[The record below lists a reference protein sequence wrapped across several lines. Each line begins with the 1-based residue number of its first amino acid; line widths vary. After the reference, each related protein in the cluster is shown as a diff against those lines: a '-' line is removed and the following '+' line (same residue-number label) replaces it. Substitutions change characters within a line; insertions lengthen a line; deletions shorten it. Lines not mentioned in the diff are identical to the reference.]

1 MIPGIFF
8 ALLSA
13 ILWSGS
19 FILRKRGLV
28 EVDYK
33 VFIVIRLS
41 VGLSF
46 TAVLLWSW
54 GSGLANLNINMVIP
68 FIITGIIGNVF
79 ALITNTLA
87 IHEIGASRTHALISA
102 SPLITATLGA
112 AFLGETLTV
121 NLFLGVIIIVLGG
134 GTLSYRIHRNQ
145 SFQKIE
151 RPVFG
156 FGLAMYSTVA
166 IGTFAVLQ
174 KYGLNLGVTPLQG
187 LFIRFLTASILYVV
201 YLVIARP
208 ELDIKSSYRSP
219 NYLGASVLMTVA
231 AFLTLLALAR
241 LPATLVA
248 GLKRTAPLFTVALS
262 AFMLRGIEKVEWKT
276 FVIAAAI
283 VAGAILA
290 ITG

>member
-1 MIPGIFF
+1 MILGIFF
-8 ALLSA
+8 ILLSA

-19 FILRKRGLV
+19 FILRKRGLE

-33 VFIVIRLS
+33 VFIVIRIS
-41 VGLSF
+41 VGLLF
-46 TAVLLWSW
+46 TSTLLWSW
-54 GSGLANLNINMVIP
+54 GTGIANLNINMALP
-68 FIITGIIGNVF
+68 FIVTGVIGNVF

-102 SPLITATLGA
+102 SPLVTAILGA

-121 NLFLGVIIIVLGG
+121 NLFLGIIIIVLGG
-134 GTLSYRIHRNQ
+134 GVLSYRIHRNQ
-145 SFQKIE
+145 SFQKIN

-166 IGTFAVLQ
+166 IGTFTVLQ
-174 KYGLNLGVTPLQG
+174 KYGLNMGVTPLQG
-187 LFIRFLTASILYVV
+187 LFIRFLTAAILYVF
-201 YLVIARP
+201 YLVITRP

-231 AFLTLLALAR
+231 AFMTLLALAK

-262 AFMLRGIEKVEWKT
+262 VFLLRGIEKVDWKT